1 MKNKYFIF
9 TVILLIAGLVFS
21 GCNNRDN
28 TKEKVEEANKAMIEA
43 QAQFEK
49 EWQQFKT
56 DAELKIDANQKLIDD
71 LKAAMKTTSAKFK
84 AKYENQVL
92 TLEQKNIELKKQ
104 LNDYKYAGKDNWE
117 EFKKDFN
124 SEVDTVVVA
133 LDDIFKS
140 KK

>member
-1 MKNKYFIF
+1 MKNIYLIIS
-9 TVILLIAGLVFS
+9 VILLIAGSVFT
-21 GCNNRDN
+21 GCNNRDD

-71 LKAAMKTTSAKFK
+71 LKAAMKTTTTKFK

-92 TLEQKNIELKKQ
+92 TLEQKNIELRKQ

>member
-1 MKNKYFIF
+1 MKNQYFILAVFLLFAGSVF
-9 TVILLIAGLVFS
+9 TS
-21 GCNNRDN
+21 CNDQDKAKEQVEKANREMME
-28 TKEKVEEANKAMIEA
+28 T

-56 DAELKIDANQKLIDD
+56 DAELKIDANQKQIDD
-71 LKAAMKTTSAKFK
+71 LKAAMKTTSAKFQ
-84 AKYENQVL
+84 AKYENQLL

-104 LNDYKYAGKDNWE
+104 LNDYKYAGKNNWE
-117 EFKKDFN
+117 EFKKDFD

-133 LDDIFKS
+133 LDDIFKN

>member
-1 MKNKYFIF
+1 MKNKYFILA
-9 TVILLIAGLVFS
+9 VILLIAGSVFS
-21 GCNNRDN
+21 GCNNRDD

-84 AKYENQVL
+84 AKYGNQVL
-92 TLEQKNIELKKQ
+92 TLEQNNIELRKK

-133 LDDIFKS
+133 IEDIFKN